1 MCRVSLDLKNYE
13 IKNAKTLISEYLD
26 DSNFETYVNDLDLK
40 NIMRYIYDKESPYD
54 DIIFVVLMYMII

>member
-26 DSNFETYVNDLDLK
+26 DSNVGT
-40 NIMRYIYDKESPYD
+40 
-54 DIIFVVLMYMII
+54 